1 MGDTNDQQ
9 KIEEINNKIG
19 ALNSEIANITA
30 VIDKKTEALNAK
42 EAELA
47 KANSAGAPSSPSG
60 ASSPGGA
67 GGGASPSGASSPS
80 GPGGG
85 SIDISVL
92 TQEIKDLTQEIQ
104 VLNKEKDKID
114 AEIKTQELLK
124 TSTIPPNPVSIIV
137 PVESTGTGSNG
148 TATAT
153 PNNTYSVEYDT
164 KNKVANVTTP
174 DGKNYLVG
182 VALTLGKEPS
192 ISIVKPDATAAA
204 TQEIKKQVD
213 ELTMESIEAGMDAYK
228 KKLEVKLKTELGL
241 ADDEDVPEYLTNI
254 QQPND
259 KLLGDTYELI
269 MRCGLLIKFLN
280 TKLTAPFLGKR
291 SERKVPNANIKRALD
306 ALLDVYG
313 IAATKEW
320 LTVKNTSGLKK
331 GDDKDKALPIEA
343 TNDVNDVPKDNIYFT
358 YLRELNDLLKLN
370 LETAVKAKKEAE
382 SAYNETN
389 KLKTEITTK
398 EKEENVANITLSTKE
413 RELRAANDEA
423 RNPLKP
429 NAANIGSTAT
439 TGSTAKTPD
448 DKARDAANVVIAT
461 TARDTAKQKATTAQ
475 QATIAAK
482 TALQEAK
489 DKDTSYISTLQQ
501 SYNAFIIE
509 DTYLNRFNQSQT
521 QNSNRFDG
529 FITPFAQIIIEST
542 LVFKSYT
549 EANLK
554 GAWLFNSANPVP
566 RWTRSK
572 IFTDTITTF
581 QAHNDFL
588 IYLNLYKHLLEL
600 KNRYEGKEDANA
612 DPNAGNNST
621 NPDQNTTATIGGRS
635 TRKEHRRYLKKENRR
650 TNKRHR
656 RSFRRK

>member
-1 MGDTNDQQ
+1 MSTNEGEDIKNNIDGTRASIESLNSQLDTINSAINE
-9 KIEEINNKIG
+9 KTTLLNNKQ
-19 ALNSEIANITA
+19 
-30 VIDKKTEALNAK
+30 
-42 EAELA
+42 AELA
-47 KANSAGAPSSPSG
+47 AKQQQVDKTSSPG
-60 ASSPGGA
+60 DTGGA
-67 GGGASPSGASSPS
+67 GGAGDGSSDIAS
-80 GPGGG
+80 
-85 SIDISVL
+85 L
-92 TQEIKDLTQEIQ
+92 TQDIANLTQEIQ
-104 VLNKEKDKID
+104 DLTQKKDKID
-114 AEIKTQELLK
+114 AEIKT
-124 TSTIPPNPVSIIV
+124 STIPTNPVSIIV

-153 PNNTYSVEYDT
+153 PNNKYSVEYDT

-204 TQEIKKQVD
+204 TQEIKKPA
-213 ELTMESIEAGMDAYK
+213 EEITPKSIQDGMDAYK

-241 ADDEDVPEYLTNI
+241 DEDEDVKTCLTNI

-280 TKLTAPFLGKR
+280 TKLTASFLGKR

-331 GDDKDKALPIEA
+331 GDDKDKALPID
-343 TNDVNDVPKDNIYFT
+343 TTRSSDDIPKDDIYFT
-358 YLRELNDLLKLN
+358 YLRELNGFLKLSFN
-370 LETAVKAKKEAE
+370 DAEEAKNEASALYDKENALAIAVKKASDAVHDAEITLEGKTDVFNQASIEKIKQFKPAFTQAGAELVKDDNYKKFDAVAVEAAKKEQDKAIQELTDAKNAKKNAE
-382 SAYNETN
+382 AA
-389 KLKTEITTK
+389 LTTA
-398 EKEENVANITLSTKE
+398 KEEDPT
-413 RELRAANDEA
+413 
-423 RNPLKP
+423 
-429 NAANIGSTAT
+429 
-439 TGSTAKTPD
+439 
-448 DKARDAANVVIAT
+448 
-461 TARDTAKQKATTAQ
+461 
-475 QATIAAK
+475 
-482 TALQEAK
+482 
-489 DKDTSYISTLQQ
+489 YMSTLQA

-509 DTYLNRFNQSQT
+509 DTYLTKFNQSGSP
-521 QNSNRFDG
+521 NSNRFDG

-600 KNRYEGKEDANA
+600 KNRYEGKED
-612 DPNAGNNST
+612 DPNADLNAST
-621 NPDQNTTATIGGRS
+621 STAIGGRS

-650 TNKRHR
+650 TNKKHR